1 MIETPAKT
9 GPSDTKTAD
18 TLAWC
23 LGVAFCLGYVAL
35 VAALAPLLAPVAF
48 KPDMGFLDYVWK
60 LPDPTALSHT
70 TAWGGYLLH
79 QVTIWALIYRAQ
91 SQGLSYGRVLHPVNV
106 MALAANGVFIL
117 LHLAQTYATYDGLA
131 QDTPIWASQGS
142 VIIMLV
148 MILIMENQ
156 RRGMFFGKSANI
168 PEEAGRVLRKYH
180 GYVFSW
186 ALIFTFWYH
195 PMEST
200 FGHLAGTFYT
210 TIVMLQGS
218 LMFTRM
224 HVNRWWT
231 MSLEVLVLFHGTAVA
246 LMAAK
251 GAWAQFFFGF
261 AAMFIVTQMH
271 GLGLKRWQRWAF
283 VGAYGAGVGVTYLF
297 RGVGLFAEIIRVPAV
312 EYMLVY
318 LFALAIWLGLLAAD
332 RLIAKPVPAAG

>member
-1 MIETPAKT
+1 MTEVSAQSGSSETKT
-9 GPSDTKTAD
+9 SDTF
-18 TLAWC
+18 AWA
-23 LGVAFCLGYVAL
+23 LGIAFCLGYVVL
-35 VAALAPLLAPVAF
+35 VYALAPLLAPVAF
-48 KPDMGFLDYVWK
+48 MPDMGFLDYVWK
-60 LPDPTALSHT
+60 LPNPTQLSHA

-91 SQGLSYGRVLHPVNV
+91 SQGLSYTRVLHPVNV
-106 MALAANGVFIL
+106 LALAANGFFIL
-117 LHLAQTYATYDGLA
+117 LHLAQTHATYDGLA

-156 RRGMFFGKSANI
+156 RRGMFFGKKATI
-168 PEEAGRVLRKYH
+168 PDEAGRVLRKYH

-200 FGHLAGTFYT
+200 LSHLAGTLYT
-210 TIVMLQGS
+210 TIIMLQGS

-231 MSLEVLVLFHGTAVA
+231 ASLEVLVLFHGTTVA
-246 LMAAK
+246 LMSSK
-251 GAWAQFFFGF
+251 GMWAQFLFGF

-271 GLGLKRWQRWAF
+271 GLGLKPWQRWAF
-283 VGAYGAGVGVTYLF
+283 IGAYAAGVGVTYLF
-297 RGVGLFAEIIRVPAV
+297 RGWSIFAEIIRVPAV
-312 EYMLVY
+312 EYTLVY

-332 RLIAKPVPAAG
+332 RLLSKTEPATT